1 MERSGATPV
10 TMLGAALA
18 VGLPLA
24 SCAVSP
30 PTITL
35 DDDVATLALA
45 NWTGGTNERTRV
57 EVDGED
63 GPFLRTDWQDPELA
77 HSVPLLGLWA
87 GGKWSARVVS
97 ESGEGSVYV
106 DFETGTVPVGM
117 PGWTTS
123 GTPGWEG
130 YLLTGVIA
138 EPAWALILD
147 EWGRVV
153 WYKKALGRHRVLRLR
168 LRADGEGLRFAEIE
182 PAPVTET
189 SALVTVNWDGSEVSR
204 HQVDQFN
211 HDFVDTP
218 EGDSICVVTDVRPGR
233 SGADVVGDALVRVD
247 EDGVATPIWSTWDT
261 WEVPEDSEL
270 EGDTWAHV
278 NALDTR
284 EGGGWWVGMRNL
296 SALLEVFDDGSTGRM
311 LGGPDSDW
319 SFAVEADRPKFQ
331 HQFQFLDGGVV
342 MMDDRDPSTG
352 EDSRVLE
359 LTLDDAA
366 MSATATWSW
375 HHDPPLSIVT
385 LGDVDRAADGS
396 TLAVFSY
403 AGVIDDIGPDGELRW
418 ELQTSLAAAIPYA
431 VVVADLPGV
440 TRVR

>member
-1 MERSGATPV
+1 MV
-10 TMLGAALA
+10 
-18 VGLPLA
+18 
-24 SCAVSP
+24 P

-35 DDDVATLALA
+35 DDDVATLAVA
-45 NWTGGTNERTRV
+45 TWSGGEGERTRV

-63 GPFLRTDWQDPELA
+63 GPFLRTDWQEAELA
-77 HSVPLLGLWA
+77 HAVPLLGLWA

-97 ESGEGSVYV
+97 ESGDGSVYV
-106 DFETGTVPVGM
+106 DFETGPVPVSM

-138 EPAWALILD
+138 EPSWALILD

-153 WYKKALGRHRVLRLR
+153 WYRKAQGRHRVLRVR
-168 LRADGEGLRFAEIE
+168 LGADGEGVRYAEIE
-182 PAPVTET
+182 PAPTPET
-189 SALVTVNWDGSEVSR
+189 SALVTVNWDGTEVSR
-204 HQVDQFN
+204 HYVDQFN

-247 EDGVATPIWSTWDT
+247 EGGVATPFWSSWDT

-270 EGDTWAHV
+270 EGNTWTHV
-278 NALDTR
+278 NALAVR

-296 SALLEVFDDGSTGRM
+296 SALLEVFEDGSVGRM
-311 LGGPDSDW
+311 LGGPNSAW
-319 SFAVEADRPKFQ
+319 SFAAAADRPKFQ

-342 MMDDRDPSTG
+342 MMDDRDPATG

-359 LTLDDAA
+359 LLLDDDA
-366 MSATATWSW
+366 MTATATWSW
-375 HHDPPLSIVT
+375 HHDPPLSTVT
-385 LGDVDRAADGS
+385 LGDVDRAIDGS

-431 VVVADLPGV
+431 VRVADLPGV
-440 TRVR
+440 MRVR